1 MALNENLQKLISAA
15 EPLWAGEAEVVRT
28 YFNSPSRSRE
38 SDLAWLRKQ
47 CKKEFWDSIHIID
60 SDKGMLVG
68 PLEMLR
74 EAIPKIEVEIDRH
87 EILELAEALYEEFS
101 HYVAFADAY
110 DFIRGD
116 GGESLDPH
124 RLNETEEWDANR
136 ILGEMRTGHRQEHG
150 EIGRRACRFT
160 EGGYCTLFSESMAL
174 AGRSP
179 QDDAIASAGKLVYE
193 DEFSHM
199 LKGIFDLDDGNMS
212 DADWA
217 LLKQLTTEQM
227 AARIRMR
234 NAQFGNPLSED
245 RIGEILEGKIEPI
258 RFDYDKAQLA
268 A

>member
-1 MALNENLQKLISAA
+1 MELNQNLRDLISAA
-15 EPLWAGEAEVVRT
+15 EPLWAGEAEVVRS
-28 YFNSPSRSRE
+28 YFKSPGRNRE
-38 SDLAWLRKQ
+38 SDLAWLKRQ

-74 EAIPKIEVEIDRH
+74 EAIPKIETEVDRH
-87 EILELAEALYEEFS
+87 EILELAESLYEEFS

-110 DFIRGD
+110 DFIRGE
-116 GGESLDPH
+116 GGEKLDPL
-124 RLNETEEWDANR
+124 RLNQTEEWEANR
-136 ILGEMRTGHRQEHG
+136 ILGEIRTAHRHEHG

-160 EGGYCTLFSESMAL
+160 EGGYCTLFSECMAL
-174 AGRSP
+174 AGGNP

-193 DEFSHM
+193 DEFGHM
-199 LKGIFDLDDGNMS
+199 LKGIFDLDDGNMT

-217 LLKQLTTEQM
+217 LLTQLTIDQM

-234 NAQFGNPLSED
+234 NEQFGSPLSDD

-258 RFDYDKAQLA
+258 RFDYDKEQLA